1 MKTQRFKFFSNKPLY
16 SLLLLLS
23 CLGWTAMSYGQAIV
37 SVEPTTLATPE
48 VGEHLTMDVNITGG
62 KTVAGYQFTVA
73 FDPTVFRYVS
83 AEDAGYFPSGAF
95 AVPLEGEQEITL
107 VAAALE
113 GTATEIDGT
122 LATLTFEVLTSD
134 PFSSLHLTDVILADA
149 AATAMAVRFRG
160 EHDGSGTELTP
171 LTPPE
176 QTAILPNYPNPFN
189 PETWIPYQLAAP
201 AEVTLT
207 IFGSNGQL
215 VRTLALGHKV
225 AGVYQ
230 SKSRAAYW
238 DGRNNFGE
246 RVASGLYFYTL
257 RAGDFTATGKM
268 LIMK

>member
-1 MKTQRFKFFSNKPLY
+1 MKNRFFNACKRKTLF
-16 SLLLLLS
+16 SLLTLTL
-23 CLGWTAMSYGQAIV
+23 CFGVTMMSYSQAVV
-37 SVEPTTLATPE
+37 SIEPATLTAPE
-48 VGEHLTMDVNITGG
+48 VGEHFTVHINITGG
-62 KTVAGYQFTVA
+62 EAIAGYQFTMA

-83 AEDAGYFPSGAF
+83 AGDANYFPSGAHT
-95 AVPLEGEQEITL
+95 VPLEGEQDITL
-107 VAAALE
+107 VAAALK
-113 GTATEIDGT
+113 GTAIETDGT
-122 LATLTFEVLTSD
+122 LATLTFEVLKPN
-134 PFSSLHLTDVILADA
+134 PFSSVHLTDVILADA
-149 AATAMAVRFRG
+149 DATAMDVRFRG
-160 EHDGSGTELTP
+160 EQGGTEPGP

-176 QTAILPNYPNPFN
+176 QTAMLPNYPNPFN

-215 VRTLALGHKV
+215 VQTLALGHKI

-257 RAGDFTATGKM
+257 TAGDFTATGKM
-268 LIMK
+268 LILK